1 MISVIKK
8 AIDAA
13 DVTNSLDR
21 SISAC
26 RTESIVNKHIRRGIV
41 LLSLTLPLTVGA
53 GTMAHAETG
62 ATSQSGA
69 QSSTTVATTV
79 SSKLNTVTENPA
91 DTATINLLKD
101 YINGSATQSETKSPA
116 ENFKITI
123 ERYGLWNVGEDG
135 NGQAKYTK
143 DTMPTFT
150 AASAAG
156 GEGGSQGGDGGAG
169 TTTGGGAVAT
179 ASTEGGDSESSGDG
193 AGSGDTSAA
202 STSGVFTIQ
211 APAGAAGSTTKSYV
225 SLTVPTYEAV
235 GDYWYKVTETDNNVA
250 GVLYGTND
258 NQTEDTKAANGTHDG
273 VYYIHVQVTN
283 AETKGQYI
291 RTVTLH
297 KAAPDVTTTT
307 TNDAYENWYKN
318 NHQNSEGQNDKKVN
332 DIQNKY
338 YAGTLKIEKKVTG
351 NAGDKNELFK
361 VTVKFNN
368 VTNASMFSDITYKN
382 FYNASGSQTVTPTRI
397 NWIDTVTASS
407 HTTQTKSVEFYI
419 KDGTTVEFDNIPYGV
434 QYEITETQPE
444 DDKYVHNFTYGT
456 VAVTADGGTTD
467 VSTKDN
473 AGTFNGVGY
482 QADTVSEEGDNTGS
496 GSWNNAKV
504 TGSISD
510 DLDHVIIEN
519 VKESTIDIGV
529 VTEDAPYVAILLMA
543 GVVTFLYLR
552 RGRYSLEE

>member
-1 MISVIKK
+1 M
-8 AIDAA
+8 
-13 DVTNSLDR
+13 
-21 SISAC
+21 
-26 RTESIVNKHIRRGIV
+26 
-41 LLSLTLPLTVGA
+41 GA

-62 ATSQSGA
+62 ATSQSDA
-69 QSSTTVATTV
+69 QSSTTVAATV
-79 SSKLNTVTENPA
+79 SSNLNTVTENYA

-169 TTTGGGAVAT
+169 TTTGGDDVAIV
-179 ASTEGGDSESSGDG
+179 STEGGDSVSGGDG
-193 AGSGDTSAA
+193 AGSGDTSTA
-202 STSGVFTIQ
+202 SASGVFTIQ

-258 NQTEDTKAANGTHDG
+258 NQTEDITKDNGEHNG
-273 VYYIHVQVTN
+273 IYYIHVQVTN

-297 KAAPDVTTTT
+297 KTAPDATETR
-307 TNDAYENWYKN
+307 TNEAYENWYKG

-368 VTNASMFSDITYKN
+368 ATNASMLSDITYKN
-382 FYNASGSQTVTPTRI
+382 FYNASGSQQVTTTSI
-397 NWIDTVTASS
+397 NWKDTVTASS

-434 QYEITETQPE
+434 QYEITETQPA

-456 VAVTADGGTTD
+456 VAVAEGDSTND
-467 VSTKDN
+467 VSTQDI
-473 AGTFNGVGY
+473 AGKFNDVAY
-482 QADTVSEEGDNTGS
+482 QADSISAEGNQDGS
-496 GSWNNAKV
+496 GSWGNAKV

-529 VTEDAPYVAILLMA
+529 VTEDAPYVAILLLA